1 MPCFPIQTMYSAVQI
16 FLCYLFIE
24 HVNLCKS
31 SQIEAT
37 SGEETIVGSMPAGD
51 FNSQAECSLELT
63 DLPFHSAV
71 ELIINSYVLP
81 PGCECDQDGTSR
93 CNHITV
99 TISAFTKKFCSP
111 STADRIDIGGNDAIQ
126 IELTRRDQNPAV
138 NFTITFTCKFN

>member
-1 MPCFPIQTMYSAVQI
+1 MYSAVQI

-37 SGEETIVGSMPAGD
+37 SGEETIVGYIR
-51 FNSQAECSLELT
+51 AEDYGLATCTLELT

-126 IELTRRDQNPAV
+126 IELTRRNQNHAV

>member
-37 SGEETIVGSMPAGD
+37 SGEETIVGYIPAGE
-51 FNSQAECSLELT
+51 FGSPTCTLELT
-63 DLPFHSAV
+63 DLPLHSAV

-81 PGCECDQDGTSR
+81 SECECDQGGTSN
-93 CNHITV
+93 CNYITV
-99 TISAFTKKFCSP
+99 TISAFTKKICSP

-126 IELTRRDQNPAV
+126 IELTRRNLNPAV